1 MPARDTGRS
10 AGRSVASG
18 ASRSVSQGA
27 PPPSALLADR
37 PLTLVV
43 ASAQPPRGSYTVFS
57 CPSCEALFGDWY
69 LREYVMEARVEDAFL
84 LVTCTGGSDRIEK
97 PHWCRDTGQGQ
108 CVDHHD

>member
-1 MPARDTGRS
+1 
-10 AGRSVASG
+10 
-18 ASRSVSQGA
+18 
-27 PPPSALLADR
+27 
-37 PLTLVV
+37 
-43 ASAQPPRGSYTVFS
+43 
-57 CPSCEALFGDWY
+57 LFGDWY